1 MYHSTRGKK
10 LYSSKE
16 ALILGLAPDKGL
28 FVPENIPHFWLKE
41 EEMNLTYSELAKKI
55 FELYFT
61 DFTDEELNEVVSLYN
76 KDNFPH
82 KEVGIR
88 GTTDYAFLELYYGP
102 TFAFKDMAL
111 TVLPKFIEIAKRSE
125 KESKK
130 AVVLTATSGDT
141 GSAALAGFSKN
152 DNNSIIV
159 LYPEGKTSYIQEA
172 QMLSFKNDHT
182 FPIAINGTFDDCQKI
197 VKEVFKNED
206 FSSLDL
212 ISANSINIGRL
223 IPQIVYYYYGYK
235 ELVDRD
241 FILYNEKINIVVPC
255 GNFGNILA
263 AILASKMGLPV
274 NKIVCASNENNV
286 LTDFFTTGVYD
297 ANREFL
303 QTNSPAMD
311 ILVSSN
317 LERLLYLIYQDTD
330 KINQI
335 YQEFEM
341 YHKFKIDLED
351 IKRVFP
357 NLVAG
362 YATRGETIDAI
373 NNSYKKNKIL
383 IDPHTAVAYKVYND
397 KLKDLGY
404 SFSLIVSTASPYKF
418 SRTVC
423 EALGLNGENE
433 KERIDAIYKK
443 SGMKID
449 NRLYDFLFQDHK
461 RTSVSVDETY
471 NYVLDLLGKLNDKN

>member
-28 FVPENIPHFWLKE
+28 FIPENIPHFWLSE
-41 EEMNLTYSELAKKI
+41 EEMNLSYKELAKEI
-55 FELYFT
+55 FKLYFE
-61 DFTDEELNEVVSLYN
+61 DFSDSELDEVVSLYN
-76 KDNFPH
+76 ETNFPH
-82 KEVGIR
+82 KEIGIS

-125 KESKK
+125 NK
-130 AVVLTATSGDT
+130 ARKTVVLTATSGDT

-152 DNNSIIV
+152 ENNNIIV
-159 LYPEGKTSYIQEA
+159 LYPEGKTSFIQEA
-172 QMLSFKNDHT
+172 QMLSYKNNHT
-182 FPIAINGTFDDCQKI
+182 FPIAIKGTFDDCQRL
-197 VKEVFKNED
+197 VKDIFKNEEFD
-206 FSSLDL
+206 SLDL

-263 AILASKMGLPV
+263 AIIASKMGLPV

-286 LTDFFTTGVYD
+286 LTDFFNSGVYD

-317 LERLLYLIYQDTD
+317 LERLLYLIYKDTD
-330 KINQI
+330 KINEI
-335 YQEFEM
+335 YKEFEIN
-341 YHKFKIDLED
+341 HKFKIDLED
-351 IKRVFP
+351 IKKEFP
-357 NLVAG
+357 NLLAG
-362 YATRGETIDAI
+362 FATRGETIDSI
-373 NNSYKKNKIL
+373 NKSYKKNKIL
-383 IDPHTAVAYKVYND
+383 IDPHTAVGYKVYND
-397 KLKDLGY
+397 SLKDLGY
-404 SFSLIVSTASPYKF
+404 AFSLIVSTASPYKF
-418 SRTVC
+418 SHTVC
-423 EALGLNGENE
+423 EALGISGESE
-433 KERIDAIYKK
+433 KERIDAIYQK
-443 SGMKID
+443 SGKKID
-449 NRLYDFLFQDHK
+449 NRLYDFLFQEHK
-461 RTSVSVDETY
+461 RTSVELDEAY
-471 NYVLDLLGKLNDKN
+471 KYVTSLLGKLND